1 MWRMKVAICPPL
13 HELLF
18 LFNCAPLALLVP
30 WQGSCFGHAF
40 NKACQYSSNGINMC
54 WFSWNQF
61 EGHTIYATK
70 NNHMDK
76 SLTKDTLNGRRHVD
90 LSFFHQKLK
99 TLVKTKFANKMI
111 MFQETMEYY
120 DVINLQTRGSRKLKS
135 HKIVCRMHTP
145 KQFVRWLLKPC
156 FLLWNNVSSI
166 KTRGYWL
173 LFYAINATLL
183 ISAYV

>member
-1 MWRMKVAICPPL
+1 
-13 HELLF
+13 
-18 LFNCAPLALLVP
+18 
-30 WQGSCFGHAF
+30 
-40 NKACQYSSNGINMC
+40 
-54 WFSWNQF
+54 
-61 EGHTIYATK
+61 
-70 NNHMDK
+70 MDK

-156 FLLWNNVSSI
+156 FLL
-166 KTRGYWL
+166 
-173 LFYAINATLL
+173 
-183 ISAYV
+183 